1 VIALVTQITGART
14 SAASKRRISLPLSGS
29 PKYLDSGREGWQDDQ
44 VSRASRFAVLVV
56 LASVAVIAAA
66 GCAPAPSLLT
76 PGGAAPRP
84 TTAAPVQLERAPGTA
99 TAPVALAGPIGS
111 TGLFE
116 STAWPRACA
125 VLDDAGLRTVLPQAG
140 RIAREPQSSQVTV
153 FGVGRAST
161 VQIPEASCA
170 IGVELPDKD
179 FDPAGG
185 YNEYA
190 LTVAI
195 SIAGT
200 PEMVA
205 QNRGDPS
212 DDERPTVLDGTPCL
226 SRSSAQE
233 LTCTTSRVEFSVNRS
248 SIGIPNPIDREAVI
262 RYVHDGRTEVFR
274 RDGGVPEIERRNQ
287 YETEVVLPEFARVIL
302 HNLGS

>member
-1 VIALVTQITGART
+1 MPRAW
-14 SAASKRRISLPLSGS
+14 GS
-29 PKYLDSGREGWQDDQ
+29 S
-44 VSRASRFAVLVV
+44 VLVV
-56 LASVAVIAAA
+56 LAAIAAV
-66 GCAPAPSLLT
+66 GCAPALPPLT
-76 PGGAAPRP
+76 AGGATPRP
-84 TTAAPVQLERAPGTA
+84 TTAAPVQLERAAPTA
-99 TAPVALAGPIGS
+99 TAPVALDGPIGP

-116 STAWPRACA
+116 PAAWPRACA
-125 VLDDAGLRTVLPQAG
+125 VLDDTGLRTVLPGTG
-140 RIAREPQSSQVTV
+140 RIARKPRAGEMTV

-161 VQIPEASCA
+161 VQVPEASCD

-190 LTVAI
+190 LTVEI
-195 SIAGT
+195 RIAGT

-205 QNRGDPS
+205 QNRRDPS
-212 DDERPTVLDGTPCL
+212 GDERPTVLDGTSCL

-233 LTCTTSRVEFSVNRS
+233 LTCTTSRVEFSVRRG

-274 RDGGVPEIERRNQ
+274 RDGGVPEVERRNR

-302 HNLGS
+302 RNLGS

>member
-1 VIALVTQITGART
+1 
-14 SAASKRRISLPLSGS
+14 
-29 PKYLDSGREGWQDDQ
+29 
-44 VSRASRFAVLVV
+44 
-56 LASVAVIAAA
+56 
-66 GCAPAPSLLT
+66 
-76 PGGAAPRP
+76 
-84 TTAAPVQLERAPGTA
+84 
-99 TAPVALAGPIGS
+99 VALDGPIGP

-116 STAWPRACA
+116 PAAWPRACE

-140 RIAREPQSSQVTV
+140 RIARTPGPGEITV

-161 VQIPEASCA
+161 VHVPEMSCD

-190 LTVAI
+190 LTVQI
-195 SIAGT
+195 RIAGT

-205 QNRGDPS
+205 QNRRDPS
-212 DDERPTVLDGTPCL
+212 GDERPTVLDGTSCL

-233 LTCTTSRVEFSVNRS
+233 LTCTTSRVEFSVSRR
-248 SIGIPNPIDREAVI
+248 SIGIPNPIDQEAVL
-262 RYVHDGRTEVFR
+262 RYAHDGRTEVFR
-274 RDGGVPEIERRNQ
+274 RDGGVPEVERRNR

-302 HNLGS
+302 RNLGS